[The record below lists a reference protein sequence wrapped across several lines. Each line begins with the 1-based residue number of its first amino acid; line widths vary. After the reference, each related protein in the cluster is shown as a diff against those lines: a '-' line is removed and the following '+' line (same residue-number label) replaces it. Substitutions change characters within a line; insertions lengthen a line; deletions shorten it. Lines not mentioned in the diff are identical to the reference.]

1 MISKTVYP
9 RGQTVFN
16 TSTKKMERINI
27 KSVPPVRV
35 TKTATMYL
43 GSGSI
48 NISFNVSASKLLAL
62 KQEDK
67 IGFDWDGN
75 KLYLIIPEPNGFTVK
90 KYSSTFSTSS
100 SKLRAK
106 IEKLVGKSNPK
117 FEIEE
122 FKEGRWPLKLL

>member
-1 MISKTVYP
+1 
-9 RGQTVFN
+9 
-16 TSTKKMERINI
+16 MERINI
-27 KSVPPVRV
+27 KSVPPVRI

-62 KQEDK
+62 KQNDR
-67 IGFDWDGN
+67 IGFDWDGR
-75 KLYLIIPEPNGFTVK
+75 KLYLIIPDPDGFVVR
-90 KYSSTFSTSS
+90 KYSSAFSTSS